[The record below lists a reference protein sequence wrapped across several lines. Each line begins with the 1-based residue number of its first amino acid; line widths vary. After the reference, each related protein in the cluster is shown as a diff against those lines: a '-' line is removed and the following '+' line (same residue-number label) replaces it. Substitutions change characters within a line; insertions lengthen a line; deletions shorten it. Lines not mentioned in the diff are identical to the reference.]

1 MFISP
6 CLPTPSKRAPTGPE
20 WVHEIKHDGYR
31 LIVRRDGDRVRL
43 YTRRGFNWSHR
54 FPLIVEAVRGLKARS
69 VVVDGEAVVCDAS
82 GIPSFDML
90 HSKGHD
96 GAAVLFAFDLIALD
110 GDDLRQRP
118 LEERKAK
125 LAKLLSRLRGGI
137 HFNEHIEGDGA
148 IVFEHTCRMGLEGI
162 VSKRRD
168 LPYRSGRSKCWLKI
182 KNPNSPAMLRVGR
195 GDILMQERGEQMRV
209 LFRVGRLLSGPHT
222 PRPKRVLA

>member
-69 VVVDGEAVVCDAS
+69 VVIDGEAVVCDAS

-125 LAKLLSRLRGGI
+125 LARLLSRVRGGI

-168 LPYRSGRSKCWLKI
+168 LPYRSGRSKLT
-182 KNPNSPAMLRVGR
+182 RFR
-195 GDILMQERGEQMRV
+195 GHRNVCI
-209 LFRVGRLLSGPHT
+209 
-222 PRPKRVLA
+222 